1 MSAAAAPDD
10 ATEAGRTAPGAI
22 HLIAGPRVES
32 TAGAV
37 PAPPAATARVIA
49 DPVRLRYQVAAQIRG
64 IDLKATA
71 ELVWRHDGKD
81 YEARLE
87 TVLPLVPPRV
97 QQSSGQLTPEG
108 LAPTRYAEKARNEE
122 AAHFE
127 RDKGLLSFS
136 NNQPSVT
143 LQPGAQDRLSVML
156 QLGAIIGGAP
166 ERHGPGVTIDVQTAG
181 TRDAEVWQ
189 FSVESQEELALPG
202 GSQKAIK
209 LVRTPRKPF
218 DQTVELWLAP
228 GMDYV
233 PVRVRLTQPN
243 GDRLD
248 QLWAGTDR
256 P

>member
-1 MSAAAAPDD
+1 M
-10 ATEAGRTAPGAI
+10 
-22 HLIAGPRVES
+22 
-32 TAGAV
+32 
-37 PAPPAATARVIA
+37 
-49 DPVRLRYQVAAQIRG
+49 RLRYQVAAQTRG
-64 IDLKATA
+64 FDVKATA
-71 ELVWRHDGKD
+71 ELTWRQDGKA

-87 TVLPLVPPRV
+87 TVIPLLPSRV
-97 QQSSGQLTPEG
+97 QQSTGAITPEG
-108 LAPTRYAEKARNEE
+108 LAPARYAEKARSEE

-127 RDKGLLSFS
+127 RDKSRLSFS
-136 NNQPSVT
+136 NNQPT
-143 LQPGAQDRLSVML
+143 APLLAGAQDRLSVML

-166 ERHGPGVTIDVQTAG
+166 ARYPAGTTISVQTAS

-189 FSVESQEELALPG
+189 FTVEAEEELVLPG
-202 GSQKAIK
+202 GKQRTLK

-233 PVRVRLTQPN
+233 PVRVRLTQAN

-248 QLWAGTDR
+248 QQWAGTDR